1 MEHRQPDVIPRWSLD
16 GRTYGCEAEYLAA
29 LAARAERR
37 ARIVARISVEEGQL
51 LTMPGVPEEAVRRYY
66 ERLEPFWDGHGWHDV
81 GDTCGPPIPGCCRLG
96 RVLSRSC
103 QVCR

>member
-81 GDTCGPPIPGCCRLG
+81 GEHLRAADSGVLPARPGA
-96 RVLSRSC
+96 
-103 QVCR
+103 